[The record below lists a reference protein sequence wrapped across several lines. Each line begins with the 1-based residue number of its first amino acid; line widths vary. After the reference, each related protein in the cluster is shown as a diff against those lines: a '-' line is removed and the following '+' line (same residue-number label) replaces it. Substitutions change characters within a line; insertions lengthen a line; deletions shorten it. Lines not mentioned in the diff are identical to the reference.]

1 LLIFKLKLPL
11 DWKTKKFN
19 SCSDVDIY
27 RVIQKKKRKKRKEK
41 KRKEKKRKENL
52 TSDAEKKNY

>member
-27 RVIQKKKRKKRKEK
+27 RVIQKKKKKEKKRKEK
-41 KRKEKKRKENL
+41 KRKEKKRKLNQ
-52 TSDAEKKNY
+52 